1 MFDGHVL
8 LAGCSAASLVVVEQA
23 GGFRE
28 CGIVEDAQV
37 ARSRHPVAVRR
48 FLMIHHAERLVLVAT
63 FEEFNGFISN
73 NIRGVSF
80 FYNMLPVFP
89 KIRIVIVTLFVL
101 AAKDAP
107 MIESLRFTDK
117 MPFTNYCSLIS
128 GLLKQFGECLLI
140 SVERTGVIGKT
151 ILVAELTGEDAGA

>member
-1 MFDGHVL
+1 MFDRHIL
-8 LAGCSAASLVVVEQA
+8 FTGCSSAAFIVVEQISR
-23 GGFRE
+23 FRE
-28 CGIVEDAQV
+28 SGIVEYTQMAG
-37 ARSRHPVAVRR
+37 SRHPVAVRS
-48 FLMIHHAERLVLVAT
+48 FLMIHHAERFVLVAT

-128 GLLKQFGECLLI
+128 GLLKQFGECLLV

-151 ILVAELTGEDAGA
+151 ILVAELTGEDART